1 MGTMPESTLLE
12 GRNPGL
18 PDLRVSRTR
27 LLLSLQWRLWKRTL
41 RGNTAILF
49 SAALAA
55 FYALIALSMGS
66 FLMIQGVTQ
75 GPAEVVTAVIGGGVL
90 GYLLLSVFL
99 PSGEGQ
105 LHAAAFIML
114 PLQGRDLLAAKA
126 IATLMQS
133 RGVIA
138 AFCSLVT
145 TLVALGAV
153 VSSGDWVL
161 VPVVLLMMP
170 LALLTALLLGELL
183 ASLLGSGGRASK
195 ERVGT
200 YGALAFFLFIIG
212 YVSFISADLGV
223 EDFAVVGTAL
233 GWTPF
238 GAAGGV
244 FAALLDAR
252 WWVALAQLGIA
263 LATVFLGWLW
273 WRHRLQQEFE
283 NPFEESRAEQPRR
296 AVDRRSSILL
306 PGVPTTP
313 GGAVFSRALR
323 YLRRDSR
330 LLPSL
335 LMVPMM
341 GLFFLA
347 QGVFGEPTQ
356 IYFGVVFVALII
368 ATLAVN
374 DFGYDGPAGWL
385 HLVSGIPAHTQ
396 LLARHAASALPGL
409 LGLAGY
415 VVLMLII
422 APDIGTA
429 ALVATAAVGLL
440 FSALGIALLLS
451 TFNPYPTSKPGTSPW
466 GDKSGF
472 SGAAFVAA
480 FASLLLGWI
489 PAAPGI
495 ALMVIGAVGGGG
507 VLLFLGVVL
516 VLLIPLACYVLVAWV
531 CIRRVKTHRVEIH
544 QKVRSW
550 VN

>member
-1 MGTMPESTLLE
+1 MPERTTGE
-12 GRNPGL
+12 GRDPGL

-27 LLLSLQWRLWKRTL
+27 LLLSLQWRLWRRTL
-41 RGNTAILF
+41 SSNTAIRF
-49 SAALAA
+49 SAGLSA
-55 FYALIALSMGS
+55 FYALIALVMGS
-66 FLMIQGVTQ
+66 FLLGQGVSQ
-75 GPAEVVTAVIGGGVL
+75 GPAELVTTVIGGGVL

-99 PSGEGQ
+99 PAGEGQ
-105 LHAAAFIML
+105 LHAASFITL
-114 PLQGRDLLAAKA
+114 PLEGRDLLVAKA
-126 IATLMQS
+126 AATLMQS

-153 VSSGDWVL
+153 IGSGAWAL
-161 VPVVLLMMP
+161 IPVVLLTMP
-170 LALLTALLLGELL
+170 LSLFTALLLGELL
-183 ASLLGSGGRASK
+183 ASLLGGGGRASK

-200 YGALAFFLFIIG
+200 YGVLAFFLFIIG
-212 YVSFISADLGV
+212 YVSFVSAELGA
-223 EDFAVVGTAL
+223 EDFAMMGRIL

-244 FAALLDAR
+244 FAALLEAR
-252 WWVALAQLGIA
+252 WWVALAQAGIA
-263 LATVFLGWLW
+263 LATVSLGWLW

-283 NPFEESRAEQPRR
+283 NPFEESWVEKPRR
-296 AVDRRSSILL
+296 ALDRSSSILL
-306 PGVPTTP
+306 PGVPATP

-335 LMVPMM
+335 LMVPLL

-347 QGVFGEPTQ
+347 QGVFGDPTQ
-356 IYFGVVFVALII
+356 IYLGVVFLALVS

-385 HLVSGIPAHTQ
+385 HLVSGIPARTQ

-409 LGLAGY
+409 LGLVGY
-415 VVLMLII
+415 VALMLII
-422 APDIGTA
+422 APDTATA

-451 TFNPYPTSKPGTSPW
+451 TFNPYPTSRPGTSPW

-472 SGAAFVAA
+472 SGAAFLAT

-495 ALMVIGAVGGGG
+495 ALMVVGVLGGGG

-516 VLLIPLACYVLVAWV
+516 VLLIPLTCYVLVIRV
-531 CIRRVKTHRVEIH
+531 CIRRVKTHRAEIH
-544 QKVRSW
+544 RKVRSW